1 LTICGPELIE
11 MQGHGGLETG
21 THLDF
26 AMPLIAPLKIRLIT
40 AAALLIFATNGTIAQ
55 GGRRLPMNETPPR
68 RFVRG
73 QVLVST
79 RLPNIRVRLSK
90 AFHFVGK
97 FSFTVPNMAKG
108 ERYIFA
114 ETHGR
119 KVKRLFIAQFE
130 TILPDSSETYNYSF
144 KDALTLGGHK
154 FRPNTFTFSR
164 RASVKTDP
172 PDEGVLTTEFLTRKG
187 YILEDEVMVSRV
199 VNVPD
204 VERKHEMILFYM
216 ENINDSGHRL
226 RDFYNGEERTPLWQE
241 MSRALTKRSFES
253 FAIIK

>member
-1 LTICGPELIE
+1 
-11 MQGHGGLETG
+11 
-21 THLDF
+21 
-26 AMPLIAPLKIRLIT
+26 
-40 AAALLIFATNGTIAQ
+40 
-55 GGRRLPMNETPPR
+55 R

-73 QVLVST
+73 RVLRSD
-79 RLPNIRVRLSK
+79 RFPNIQVRLRK
-90 AFHFVGK
+90 AFHFIGH
-97 FSFTVPNMAKG
+97 FSFTVPQMAKG

-114 ETHGR
+114 DTQGR

-130 TILPDSSETYNYSF
+130 TILSDSSETYNYSF
-144 KDALTLGGHK
+144 KDALILGGHK

-187 YILEDEVMVSRV
+187 YILEDEVMVARV

-216 ENINDSGHRL
+216 ENVSDSG
-226 RDFYNGEERTPLWQE
+226 
-241 MSRALTKRSFES
+241 
-253 FAIIK
+253 

>member
-1 LTICGPELIE
+1 
-11 MQGHGGLETG
+11 M
-21 THLDF
+21 
-26 AMPLIAPLKIRLIT
+26 KRR
-40 AAALLIFATNGTIAQ
+40 LLISGLLTLLVWFGIGPARCLDYESKVFGAF
-55 GGRRLPMNETPPR
+55 ETLPR

-73 QVLVST
+73 RVLRSDSF
-79 RLPNIRVRLSK
+79 PNIEVKVSK
-90 AFHFVGK
+90 AFHFIGK
-97 FSFTVPNMAKG
+97 FTFTVPNMAKG

-114 ETHGR
+114 ETKGR
-119 KVKRLFIAQFE
+119 RVKRLFIAQFE

-144 KDALTLGGHK
+144 KDALILGAHK

-164 RASVKTDP
+164 RGSVKTDP

-187 YILEDEVMVSRV
+187 YILEDEVMVARV

-216 ENINDSGHRL
+216 ENVSDSGHRL
-226 RDFYNGEERTPLWQE
+226 SDFYNGEESTPLWQE
-241 MSRALTKRSFES
+241 ISRALTKRLFES